1 MYKVIKFQKI
11 VIEIDD
17 VMINEILLDIFFYL
31 DDIWIKIYI
40 RSILMFFLNSENK
53 KKNNFQLVLKNE
65 M

>member
-1 MYKVIKFQKI
+1 MYKVIKLQKI

-40 RSILMFFLNSENK
+40 ISILMGFFK
-53 KKNNFQLVLKNE
+53 Q
-65 M
+65 

>member
-40 RSILMFFLNSENK
+40 RSILMFFLK
-53 KKNNFQLVLKNE
+53 Q
-65 M
+65 

>member
-40 RSILMFFLNSENK
+40 ISILMGFFK
-53 KKNNFQLVLKNE
+53 Q
-65 M
+65 

>member
-53 KKNNFQLVLKNE
+53 KKIIFSWF
-65 M
+65 

>member
-53 KKNNFQLVLKNE
+53 KKKIIFSWF
-65 M
+65 